1 MARIMTVDD
10 EPDVRFVIREILEKD
25 GHEVIEA
32 GSGRECLQKLREEKP
47 DLILL
52 DIMMPGMDG
61 WETLEKIRS
70 DEATK
75 SIPVAMVTVKS
86 ILSEKLERGESMKE
100 LADYI
105 EKPLMREKFL
115 ERVRTILDT
124 ITEVEK
130 MRKRL
135 EAVRKT
141 QLDLIMEEYETQVRQ
156 SLHRNIRIVLQER
169 EDIEQKVFR
178 ELSSEKVQENE
189 AKLMKLRSKRKFF

>member
-25 GHEVIEA
+25 GHKVIEA
-32 GSGRECLQKLREEKP
+32 GSGRECLQKLKEEKP

-52 DIMMPGMDG
+52 DIMMSGIDG
-61 WETLEKIRS
+61 WETLERIRS

-86 ILSEKLERGESMKE
+86 ILSEKLERSESMKE

-105 EKPLMREKFL
+105 EKPLIREKFS
-115 ERVRTILDT
+115 ERVRAILDT
-124 ITEVEK
+124 IKEVEK
-130 MRKRL
+130 MRRRL

-141 QLDLIMEEYETQVRQ
+141 QLNLIMEEYETQVKK
-156 SLHRNIRIVLQER
+156 SLQRNIRIVLQER
-169 EDIEQKVFR
+169 ENIEQKVFR
-178 ELSSEKVQENE
+178 ELRPEKVQENE
-189 AKLMKLRSKRKFF
+189 ARLMRLRSKRRN

>member
-32 GSGRECLQKLREEKP
+32 GSCRECLQKLRKGKP

-75 SIPVAMVTVKS
+75 SIPIAMVTVKS

-105 EKPLMREKFL
+105 EKPLIREKFL

-141 QLDLIMEEYETQVRQ
+141 QLNLIMEEYETQVKQ
-156 SLHRNIRIVLQER
+156 SLQRNIRIVLQER

-178 ELSSEKVQENE
+178 ELKPEKVQENE
-189 AKLMKLRSKRKFF
+189 ARLMRLRSKRGN

>member
-25 GHEVIEA
+25 GHKVIEA

-52 DIMMPGMDG
+52 DVMMPGMDG

-70 DEATK
+70 DEAMK

-130 MRKRL
+130 IRKRL

-141 QLDLIMEEYETQVRQ
+141 QLNLIMEEYETQVKQ
-156 SLHRNIRIVLQER
+156 SLQRNIRIVLQER

-178 ELSSEKVQENE
+178 ELKPEKVQENE
-189 AKLMKLRSKRKFF
+189 ARLMRLRSKRGN